1 MYMAQHPVRVL
12 LIDDQ
17 ESDYLLMQSMLSSI
31 PNQAFHLEWASS
43 HEAGLEAIRR
53 AAPDVCVVDCGI
65 DASDGLELLK
75 NACEAGSK
83 APVILLTGTSDF
95 QLNGEAI
102 GLGAADFLVKDQL
115 TAALLERSMRYA
127 MAHAR
132 TLDELR
138 RQQDE
143 LRASELR
150 FRSVVQSASDAII
163 LADDSARIIGWNRG
177 AEAIFGYSE
186 DEVLGF
192 PIELLMPER
201 YRDKHRLGFK
211 RFRMGGRPHLIGKT
225 VQLEGL
231 RKDGSDFPL
240 ELSLASWTSGG
251 GTFFTGILRDIS
263 ERKRADEMRS
273 AWEAAEEASR
283 AKSNF
288 VANMS
293 HELRTPLHAIIG
305 FTNLLLKNKDSD
317 TEARDFLERILLNA
331 KDQLA
336 LINNT
341 LNLSKIEAGKVDV
354 EARPVAIDRIVR
366 DVVRQMEGQRRSP
379 GVEIVLR
386 VPPSMRPLTTD
397 GAKLKQV
404 LINLMENALKFTE
417 SGTVIVNVAVSP
429 TDFSPVRIDVID
441 TGPGI
446 PPQQLDEIF
455 EPFRQLEKRAISR
468 RSGTGLGLTISRS
481 LCDLLGYDL
490 RVQSK
495 EGRGSTFSILLAS
508 ETVLPLSA

>member
-17 ESDYLLMQSMLSSI
+17 ESDYLLMRSLLSSI

-177 AEAIFGYSE
+177 AEAIFGYGE

-192 PIELLMPER
+192 PIELLMP
-201 YRDKHRLGFK
+201 
-211 RFRMGGRPHLIGKT
+211 
-225 VQLEGL
+225 
-231 RKDGSDFPL
+231 
-240 ELSLASWTSGG
+240 
-251 GTFFTGILRDIS
+251 
-263 ERKRADEMRS
+263 
-273 AWEAAEEASR
+273 
-283 AKSNF
+283 
-288 VANMS
+288 
-293 HELRTPLHAIIG
+293 
-305 FTNLLLKNKDSD
+305 
-317 TEARDFLERILLNA
+317 
-331 KDQLA
+331 
-336 LINNT
+336 
-341 LNLSKIEAGKVDV
+341 
-354 EARPVAIDRIVR
+354 
-366 DVVRQMEGQRRSP
+366 
-379 GVEIVLR
+379 
-386 VPPSMRPLTTD
+386 
-397 GAKLKQV
+397 
-404 LINLMENALKFTE
+404 
-417 SGTVIVNVAVSP
+417 
-429 TDFSPVRIDVID
+429 
-441 TGPGI
+441 
-446 PPQQLDEIF
+446 
-455 EPFRQLEKRAISR
+455 
-468 RSGTGLGLTISRS
+468 
-481 LCDLLGYDL
+481 
-490 RVQSK
+490 
-495 EGRGSTFSILLAS
+495 
-508 ETVLPLSA
+508 